1 MYKGILSLLLSF
13 SVTPSLTA
21 SFSPDRVQLYSI
33 TEEVPADTFIA
44 NLLIDSGLAAKYSQS
59 IQSKLSFVFLKEIQ
73 HLELFSLDERNGILR
88 TGRVIDRDVVCP
100 GQLTCMIRL
109 DLAVQPSAYFEVIK
123 VEVSILDIN
132 DNSPTFEEVRF
143 HVVIS
148 ESAAP
153 FDRFPLPSALD
164 VDSFAN
170 GVVEYRLLSATSHF
184 QLEVKNDSMGR
195 PKDVWLVLLK
205 ELDREE
211 NEHYELLMAAYDGG
225 IPRRSAV
232 LTIAVQVGDVND
244 NSPKFEK
251 QTYNV
256 SVSEN
261 MAIGA
266 TVVRLAAVD
275 ADIGPNGHVRYR
287 FSQRSEANYGD
298 LFAIDAENGNVVLL
312 QSLNYAS
319 QNVYSLGVI
328 AEDQGEYSVPAL
340 AALII
345 TVIDIN
351 DHAPQIIIDA
361 LSASG
366 SVEVREN
373 ADVATFVAHVS
384 TFDKDG
390 GDNGLIRCSINNS
403 NFKLIQIYDGE
414 YKLVTARAFDRE
426 SVSRYEVVIRCH
438 DMGEPRM
445 FVNKAIIVNIA
456 DVNDN
461 HPVFT
466 YSMYN
471 ASLQEN
477 LSWGSFVVRVSA
489 HDPDEGANGEIAY
502 MLDSDADQRFHI
514 DPDTGV
520 VSTLAGLD
528 REISELVEF
537 HVLAANK
544 GEHNLV
550 SRALIRVHVT
560 DVDDESPTFLSEKYA
575 FDVFE
580 NQPARTEV
588 GQVMAVDRDL
598 PPLNAFSFV
607 IRNSKTFAVDP
618 KSGMIYTK
626 RTLDRETEERF
637 EITVEVQSSTVII
650 KRSVAVVEI
659 NVLDTNDNAPNI
671 TFPNHVNRTVV
682 VGSMLNVHEVFC
694 TITSHDS
701 DWGVNS
707 ELSHEI
713 LEGNATNLF
722 GIEPATGQLRLLKEL
737 ISYVNETFLL
747 LIKVSDGGQ
756 PSLYSTAALYVMIV
770 DGHQPS
776 YGGFPRAQ
784 NQWLADMRLLIIAG
798 ITAIC
803 FVLIVLLVVAILLVR
818 RRNSQH
824 RAKTRLAMAMMKNVT
839 AERDEVKED
848 EDDADSLNRMKMMM
862 NDGKMVRMKDISY
875 TELNSEVP
883 CNVSDFQ
890 VFFFQIGSIESSL
903 VALLNKK
910 KKMF

>member
-1 MYKGILSLLLSF
+1 MYAVILSLLLCC
-13 SVTPSLTA
+13 SVTPSLA
-21 SFSPDRVQLYSI
+21 SSFAHDRVHLYSI

-44 NLLIDSGLAAKYSQS
+44 NLMIDSGLATKYSPS
-59 IQSKLSFVFLKEIQ
+59 IHPKLSFVFLKEIQ

-88 TGRVIDRDVVCP
+88 TGRIIDRDVVCP

-123 VEVSILDIN
+123 IEVSILDIN
-132 DNSPTFEEVRF
+132 DNSPSFEEVRF

-148 ESAAP
+148 ESTAP
-153 FDRFPLPSALD
+153 LDRFPLPLASD
-164 VDSFAN
+164 VDSFSN
-170 GVVEYRLLSATSHF
+170 GVVEYRLLSVTSHF
-184 QLEVKNDSMGR
+184 QLDVKNDSMGR

-232 LTIAVQVGDVND
+232 LTIAVQVGDIND

-266 TVVRLAAVD
+266 TVVRLSAVD
-275 ADIGPNGHVRYR
+275 ADVGPNGHVRYR

-298 LFAIDAENGNVVLL
+298 LFAIDPENGDVVLL

-319 QNVYSLGVI
+319 QNVYSLGII

-345 TVIDIN
+345 TVVDIN

-390 GDNGLIRCSINNS
+390 GDNGLVRCSINNS

-426 SVSRYEVVIRCH
+426 TVSRHEIVIRCH

-445 FVNKAIIVNIA
+445 YVNKAIIVNVA

-520 VSTLAGLD
+520 ITTLAGLD

-544 GEHNLV
+544 GEHSLV
-550 SRALIRVHVT
+550 SRALIHVHVT
-560 DVDDESPTFLSEKYA
+560 DFDDESPKFLSEKYV

-580 NQPARTEV
+580 NQPPRTEV
-588 GQVMAVDRDL
+588 GQVMAMDRDL
-598 PPLNAFSFV
+598 PPFNVFSFV
-607 IRNSKTFAVDP
+607 IRNSKVFAVDP
-618 KSGMIYTK
+618 KSGVICTK
-626 RTLDRETEERF
+626 RTLDREAEDQF
-637 EITVEVQSSTVII
+637 EIVVEVQSSTVII
-650 KRSVAVVEI
+650 KRNIAVVVI
-659 NVLDTNDNAPNI
+659 NVVDTNDNAPNI
-671 TFPNHVNRTVV
+671 TFPNEVNRTVI
-682 VGSMLNVHEVFC
+682 VGSLLNVYEVIC
-694 TITSHDS
+694 TIQSHDS
-701 DWGVNS
+701 DLGVNS
-707 ELSHEI
+707 ELSYEI

-722 GIEPATGQLRLLKEL
+722 GIEPSTGQVRLLKEL

-747 LIKVSDGGQ
+747 LIKVTDGGQ

-770 DGHQPS
+770 DGNHPAF
-776 YGGFPRAQ
+776 GGFPRAQ
-784 NQWLADMRLLIIAG
+784 NQWTWLADMRLLIIAG

-803 FVLIVLLVVAILLVR
+803 FVLIVLLVAAILLVR
-818 RRNSQH
+818 RRNSRH
-824 RAKTRLAMAMMKNVT
+824 RAKTRLAMAIMKNATVD
-839 AERDEVKED
+839 RDEVKED

-875 TELNSEVP
+875 TELNSDVP

-890 VFFFQIGSIESSL
+890 R
-903 VALLNKK
+903 LLPDQLK
-910 KKMF
+910 